1 MNEVLRNLYDRKSVR
16 LFADRPVDRA
26 LKDVLFDAA
35 IQAPSAGN
43 QILYTILDIEE
54 QAIKDELA
62 LCCDNQDFI
71 ARAPVVLVFL
81 ADCRK
86 WYDCFVYAG
95 LDIRPPDLGDLF
107 MACSD
112 ALIAAQNTVVAAQS
126 VGLGSCYIG
135 DILENRERVVAAL
148 KLDPWVFPVSLVIY
162 GHPDARG
169 MERAKP
175 ARFDK
180 SFVVRKNSY
189 ARLREDEARRMLAG
203 THPEETF
210 DYDRFMKAF
219 CERKYESAFTVEMNR
234 SIGKYLEQFLF
245 GPN

>member
-1 MNEVLRNLYDRKSVR
+1 VNEVIRNLHDRKSVR
-16 LFADRPVDRA
+16 LFTDRPVDRT
-26 LKDVLFDAA
+26 LKEILFDAA
-35 IQAPSAGN
+35 IQAPTAGN
-43 QILYTILDIEE
+43 QILYTILDIED

-62 LCCDNQDFI
+62 ICCDNQDFI

-86 WYDCFVYAG
+86 WYDCFSYAG

-148 KLDPWVFPVSLVIY
+148 KLDPWVFPVSMVIY
-162 GHPDARG
+162 GHPDARQT
-169 MERAKP
+169 ERIKP

-180 SFVVRKNSY
+180 AYVVRKNTYSP
-189 ARLREDEARRMLAG
+189 LREDEARRMLADA
-203 THPEETF
+203 HSEETF

-234 SIGKYLEQFLF
+234 SIGKYLEPFSK
-245 GPN
+245 GPK